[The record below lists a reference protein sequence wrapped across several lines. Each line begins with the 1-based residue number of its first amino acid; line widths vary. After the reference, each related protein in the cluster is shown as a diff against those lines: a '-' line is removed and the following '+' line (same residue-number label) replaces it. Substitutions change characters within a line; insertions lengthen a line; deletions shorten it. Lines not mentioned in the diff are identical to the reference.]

1 MGKWSEAQ
9 KRYARSDKGRQA
21 RRRYQMSE
29 KGRASR
35 RAYLARR
42 KAKLAEAKQNQAEED
57 KPVEKV
63 EKEDKIKMSPKSK
76 RS

>member
-9 KRYARSDKGRQA
+9 KRYAKSPKGLEA

-42 KAKLAEAKQNQAEED
+42 KARLAEAKQQPTEEV
-57 KPVEKV
+57 KPVEKKP
-63 EKEDKIKMSPKSK
+63 ESGKIKKAPMVKE
-76 RS
+76 